1 MSRRVQ
7 VLRPSKCQ
15 HMPIEFTPLFLGA
28 DLSWFKKAWPLT
40 AVVLVAGYAGAIYS
54 GFVQPIGATWIACLT
69 LLVWMCGRT
78 PVGSFGVVLHAICF
92 AVALLL
98 SLHRLPG
105 FRNPVLMGPISF
117 TPDAIPFKLYLNFDK
132 SAVGFALILLY
143 APLCRTRG
151 VRRTFTVGMSGIVLA
166 LLITLPPALLFG
178 AVRWEPKYPQD
189 LWLWALAN
197 LLLVAFAEEAL
208 FRGFL
213 QETLSRWFNDIR
225 GSSEVAIGAAATAFG
240 AFHYASGPSMIL
252 LASIAGLAYW
262 FAYNRGGL
270 LASVLADFCLNLC
283 HILLF
288 TYPLLAAG

>member
-28 DLSWFKKAWPLT
+28 ALSWFKKAWPLT

-98 SLHRLPG
+98 SLHLLPG

-166 LLITLPPALLFG
+166 LLITLPPPA
-178 AVRWEPKYPQD
+178 AV
-189 LWLWALAN
+189 N
-197 LLLVAFAEEAL
+197 
-208 FRGFL
+208 
-213 QETLSRWFNDIR
+213 
-225 GSSEVAIGAAATAFG
+225 
-240 AFHYASGPSMIL
+240 
-252 LASIAGLAYW
+252 
-262 FAYNRGGL
+262 
-270 LASVLADFCLNLC
+270 
-283 HILLF
+283 
-288 TYPLLAAG
+288 